1 MSLIIPN
8 LYLGNQTDAVNNK
21 DKFNVII
28 SAINYP
34 FEIEHLEH
42 YPLSVSL
49 NMKSLK
55 GILYAQIEGSSDN

>member
-1 MSLIIPN
+1 MILFNKEIIKMSLIIPN
-8 LYLGNQTDAVNNK
+8 LYLGNQTDVVNNK

-49 NMKSLK
+49 NMKSL
-55 GILYAQIEGSSDN
+55 